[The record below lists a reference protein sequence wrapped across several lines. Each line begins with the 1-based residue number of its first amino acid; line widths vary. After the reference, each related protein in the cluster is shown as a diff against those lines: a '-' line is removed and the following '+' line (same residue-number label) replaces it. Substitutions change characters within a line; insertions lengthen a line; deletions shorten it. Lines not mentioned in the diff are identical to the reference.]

1 MVSFIVGPSF
11 PAVLPNGVGGT
22 LVADLTVPALILLGA
37 TFGAAALLVVRAVM
51 HVREVAR
58 RVAAARPGPKVVV
71 SGR

>member
-1 MVSFIVGPSF
+1 MISFIVGPSF
-11 PAVLPNGVGGT
+11 PAVLPNGVGT